1 MFINLLTFWQI
12 ILLIFGLAVFSWISW
27 RRQDL
32 GAALVVFLAPLYLL
46 KIGQLPLTVL
56 ECLIWI
62 FIIEYLIKN
71 FLSEDEIYD
80 FWLKIKDSL
89 DKKYLVATSLILI
102 GMILAIFFSP
112 DIKTGLGIFKS
123 WFLAPMIFS
132 LILFS
137 DKEINKKIPFAMS
150 ASGILVAGI
159 ALTYLIFGQM
169 TYDGRLKAFYL
180 SPNHLA
186 MYLAPAFLMALA
198 FWFEIKKFW
207 QKIFL
212 FLASCFLLFILY
224 FTYSYGAWLGLLAAL
239 IFVAIFLWQRELWDK
254 RKLFLIFCLLFIVFL
269 LIAASQLDSAKLNNL
284 LISDHSSWQ
293 SRLMVWRSAGEILK
307 DHWVLGIGPG
317 LFQQYYLEYQK
328 YFPVPYLEW
337 AVPQPHNLFL
347 AFWLQAG
354 LLGLIGFLWL
364 VIIFFQQTID
374 FLKSF
379 KGADKKQPLVIF
391 LAAVLIYILVHGLID
406 TTFWKNDLALIFWVI
421 VFLNSKAAHLGD

>member
-1 MFINLLTFWQI
+1 
-12 ILLIFGLAVFSWISW
+12 
-27 RRQDL
+27 
-32 GAALVVFLAPLYLL
+32 
-46 KIGQLPLTVL
+46 
-56 ECLIWI
+56 
-62 FIIEYLIKN
+62 
-71 FLSEDEIYD
+71 
-80 FWLKIKDSL
+80 
-89 DKKYLVATSLILI
+89 
-102 GMILAIFFSP
+102 
-112 DIKTGLGIFKS
+112 
-123 WFLAPMIFS
+123 
-132 LILFS
+132 
-137 DKEINKKIPFAMS
+137 
-150 ASGILVAGI
+150 
-159 ALTYLIFGQM
+159 M

>member
-1 MFINLLTFWQI
+1 
-12 ILLIFGLAVFSWISW
+12 
-27 RRQDL
+27 
-32 GAALVVFLAPLYLL
+32 
-46 KIGQLPLTVL
+46 
-56 ECLIWI
+56 
-62 FIIEYLIKN
+62 
-71 FLSEDEIYD
+71 
-80 FWLKIKDSL
+80 
-89 DKKYLVATSLILI
+89 
-102 GMILAIFFSP
+102 
-112 DIKTGLGIFKS
+112 
-123 WFLAPMIFS
+123 
-132 LILFS
+132 
-137 DKEINKKIPFAMS
+137 MS

-421 VFLNSKAAHLGD
+421 VFLNSKEAHLGD